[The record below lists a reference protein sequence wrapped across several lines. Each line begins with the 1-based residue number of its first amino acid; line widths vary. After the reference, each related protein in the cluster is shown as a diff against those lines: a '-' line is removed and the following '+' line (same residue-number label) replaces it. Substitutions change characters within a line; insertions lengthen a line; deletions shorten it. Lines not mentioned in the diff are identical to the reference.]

1 MEENIRSKRKPNFTE
16 MENLFLI
23 EQFEKNKEV
32 LRSKINSTEM
42 NRQKLAV
49 WQSICDAL
57 NRKNPLVRRSVD
69 EVRRKWKNMVT
80 IARKDTAHYNPT
92 KPPSQVSQRIM
103 RGYSS
108 ESENNPS
115 QRENHSE
122 TSPIHC
128 ISPTGSESAAPEEST
143 QSTLVHHQNEDDSN
157 SLCKVEIFQ
166 SNSLNSEPASDQLYP
181 RMEEV
186 RAAEGCG
193 MEVVQPGPPAAALT
207 EQTRQSMR
215 RPNNV
220 PFKPRRN
227 NIQSILYNAKRRRL
241 QANQDMSNTTTSFDL
256 QQLQREKLILE
267 KEKIVLEKEKLM
279 LEKEKLSL
287 EIQCLRS
294 QLQNDESEY

>member
-23 EQFEKNKEV
+23 EEFEKNKEV

-49 WQSICDAL
+49 WQSICVAL
-57 NRKNPLVRRSVD
+57 NTKNPLVRRSVD

-108 ESENNPS
+108 DSKHNPS
-115 QRENHSE
+115 QI
-122 TSPIHC
+122 PIIC
-128 ISPTGSESAAPEEST
+128 TSPTGSINSAAPEEPSH
-143 QSTLVHHQNEDDSN
+143 SKLVHHQNEDDS
-157 SLCKVEIFQ
+157 LCKMETSQ
-166 SNSLNSEPASDQLYP
+166 SNSVTSDHEPPANEQLYP

-215 RPNNV
+215 RPNNIA
-220 PFKPRRN
+220 FRTKRN
-227 NIQSILYNAKRRRL
+227 NIQSILYSAKRRRL
-241 QANQDMSNTTTSFDL
+241 QANQDMANGTTSFDL
-256 QQLQREKLILE
+256 QQLQKEKLILE

-294 QLQNDESEY
+294 QLQNDEPEY